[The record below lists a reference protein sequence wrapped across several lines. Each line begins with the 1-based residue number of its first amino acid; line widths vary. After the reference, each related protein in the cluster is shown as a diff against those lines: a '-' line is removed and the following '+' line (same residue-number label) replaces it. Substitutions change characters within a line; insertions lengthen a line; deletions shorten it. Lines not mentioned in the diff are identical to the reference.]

1 LSLAGDQRE
10 LVQAIAQAVE
20 DRLGRGRVFLE
31 EWFEHYIAG
40 DDADLKLQ
48 EIYARRCEC
57 RSCASPGNTYG
68 QQGHPADRDP
78 EHVAAALSYQRRTWK
93 AVRS

>member
-1 LSLAGDQRE
+1 MPERPVPQESCVALSLAGDQRE

-48 EIYARRCEC
+48 EIYARRCKLPVVC
-57 RSCASPGNTYG
+57 VSRQYLW
-68 QQGHPADRDP
+68 
-78 EHVAAALSYQRRTWK
+78 AAGTSR
-93 AVRS
+93 

>member
-1 LSLAGDQRE
+1 MPERPVPQESCVALSLAGDQRE

-48 EIYARRCEC
+48 EIYARRCQLPVVC
-57 RSCASPGNTYG
+57 VSR
-68 QQGHPADRDP
+68 QHLW
-78 EHVAAALSYQRRTWK
+78 AAGTSR
-93 AVRS
+93 